1 MDRPSIKDGYLKFS
15 DPYLLA
21 DTPRHART
29 GLEFQGRSKGF
40 AYGNCESVDSDFR
53 SVLDRFNSESPRICE
68 GPKKMN
74 NFDDETQQ
82 PNYFSYVDGFV
93 DQFVSEDDEIAWKS
107 KTDATLSYNISP
119 EKSTTGCQLKVSS
132 SNMANNSVLT
142 EDLPDQNQHD
152 FGFGQRSRLTKGRSR
167 SCSAPPFYKG
177 KRKFPGLNQPR
188 TKLAAEDDR
197 DIPVKESAGFSAAQP
212 LPYLCMHCQH

>member
-1 MDRPSIKDGYLKFS
+1 
-15 DPYLLA
+15 
-21 DTPRHART
+21 
-29 GLEFQGRSKGF
+29 
-40 AYGNCESVDSDFR
+40 
-53 SVLDRFNSESPRICE
+53 
-68 GPKKMN
+68 
-74 NFDDETQQ
+74 
-82 PNYFSYVDGFV
+82 
-93 DQFVSEDDEIAWKS
+93 
-107 KTDATLSYNISP
+107 LSYNISP

-142 EDLPDQNQHD
+142 EDLPNQNQHD
-152 FGFGQRSRLTKGRSR
+152 FGFGRRSRLTKGRSR

-212 LPYLCMHCQH
+212 LPYLCMRCQH